1 MLAEVD
7 EQPQVESGGLEIVVN
22 LGSVL
27 IGQDGH
33 GFDFNDHL
41 AMANKIGFVVGQ
53 RHLGQR

>member
-27 IGQDGH
+27 ICRISSP
-33 GFDFNDHL
+33 
-41 AMANKIGFVVGQ
+41 ARPKIWT
-53 RHLGQR
+53 